1 MRMNALNHWKIKPF
15 VNELTSIVL
24 AQLVD
29 KKAEKDKWKKAI
41 NQWGLSMI
49 FVVLATFVY
58 LYYYKLPTASEF
70 SNPLTLLFSDEMVWI
85 CTGFIIFSSFY
96 MIWMKKK
103 YKKADDDF
111 EAIRKDFI
119 DRNEEWWSDEEQWN
133 QRHVVFEFM
142 KHEYNINILHK

>member
-1 MRMNALNHWKIKPF
+1 MNALNHWKIKPF

-41 NQWGLSMI
+41 NQWGISMI

-58 LYYYKLPTASEF
+58 LYYYKLPTASRF

-85 CTGFIIFSSFY
+85 CTGFTIFASFY

-142 KHEYNINILHK
+142 KQEYNINILHK